1 MGIVHCCALHSI
13 CTCLCERVCRSG
25 ELKEEYDRT
34 KVEMQKAEED
44 TQFSYNKKKGIA
56 AEKKDAKLEKQEAER
71 FQLMKRQLVS

>member
-1 MGIVHCCALHSI
+1 MLA
-13 CTCLCERVCRSG
+13 RVFFVYRSG

-34 KVEMQKAEED
+34 KIEMQKAEED

-71 FQLMKRQLVS
+71 FQLMKRQLVGRL

>member
-1 MGIVHCCALHSI
+1 MSREVFLHYAAEYI
-13 CTCLCERVCRSG
+13 CECRSG
-25 ELKEEYDRT
+25 ELKEDYDRT

-71 FQLMKRQLVS
+71 YQLMKRQLVTCVYA

>member
-1 MGIVHCCALHSI
+1 MLPLRFVVS
-13 CTCLCERVCRSG
+13 TCVFVYRSG

-34 KVEMQKAEED
+34 KIEMQKAEED

-71 FQLMKRQLVS
+71 FQLMKRQLVSRL